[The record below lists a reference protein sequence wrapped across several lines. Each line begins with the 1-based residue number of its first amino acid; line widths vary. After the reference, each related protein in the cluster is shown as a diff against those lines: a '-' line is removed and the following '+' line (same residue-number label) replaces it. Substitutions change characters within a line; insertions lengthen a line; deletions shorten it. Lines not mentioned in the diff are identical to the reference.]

1 MELFKKLSE
10 ILSENANATIV
21 VQANKNGG
29 LVVSTTF
36 GGKALEGDNILV
48 PFVLKGTA
56 EELDAEFVNQLSE
69 PIAETKGLISNIA
82 SYKASV
88 EANKKAVA
96 DKAKSPASTASSSAG
111 DKFKAETDKRT
122 AKQKLV
128 KTLTDEAEKAK
139 KAENYFTA
147 LAIYEK
153 LVEIDGDNAKAKKD
167 YTSAIETLKGQ
178 TVSFFCKDNKD
189 AADKCLADL
198 LAKAQPSDTK
208 PAEEPKAET
217 EPAPA
222 ETADATAEEDADSD
236 NDINVEDS
244 DEEDN
249 EADNDAA

>member
-21 VQANKNGG
+21 VQATKNGG

-88 EANKKAVA
+88 EANKKAIA
-96 DKAKSPASTASSSAG
+96 DKAKSPASTASSAS
-111 DKFKAETDKRT
+111 DKFKAEADKRA

-198 LAKAQPSDTK
+198 LAKAQPSDAK
-208 PAEEPKAET
+208 PAEEPKVET

-222 ETADATAEEDADSD
+222 ETVDTTAEEDADSD
-236 NDINVEDS
+236 NDIDVEDS
-244 DEEDN
+244 DGEDN
-249 EADNDAA
+249 EADSDAA